1 MLAGCTPWPAGLA
14 ERYRQ
19 KGYWEDISLPEML
32 NRSVRDHANKP
43 ALIFGERRISYR
55 ELVETTDRFAAGL
68 IGAGLCPRD
77 RVVVHLPNVPEIIC
91 VFLAL
96 LTMGAIPVMALP
108 SHRLSELR
116 HFMKRS
122 RAVAYFIPAT
132 HREFDFRP
140 MADQLRAE
148 FSQLR
153 HIFVAGPANAS
164 QRSLDELH
172 DSEASSVV
180 RRPDPADVA
189 LILLSGGTT
198 GLPKLIPR
206 THNDYVCNAKL
217 SGHIAGIDQETV
229 FLAVL
234 PIAHNYTLAS
244 PGILATL
251 AFGGTVVI
259 APGTAADIVFPLIE
273 RERVTHVAAAVPLLV
288 NWLNDPNRSRFNIRS
303 LRVVQNGGAQ
313 LAPQLRR
320 RVQQEF
326 GCRFQ
331 EIYGTGE
338 GLLNMTRLDDDED
351 RVLTS
356 SGAPVCEDDE
366 IRVIDDAGHEV
377 PDGQSGELICR
388 GPYTIRGYYDD
399 PEADAKSFTADGF
412 YRMGDVVRKVGRYVY
427 TEGRKKDVINRGG
440 EKISSEEIENL
451 ILAHPK
457 VENVCVVGMPDE
469 VYGERACAFVQPKG
483 RQKIILNEL
492 IEFLAEKQIAKFK
505 LPERLE
511 IVDDFPLSPAGKI
524 LRRELRALIER
535 KLAAE
540 RVEHRSP
547 LGTRR
552 VMHVKRTPA
561 EWNNWCLARNR
572 IDQELKG
579 YYRACTSEEL
589 SPQLLALSKKLDEE
603 LLKKQD
609 Q

>member
-1 MLAGCTPWPAGLA
+1 MLAGCTPWPVGLA
-14 ERYRQ
+14 ELYRR
-19 KGYWEDISLPEML
+19 KGYWEDVTLREML
-32 NRSVRDHANKP
+32 SRSGRDYPEKP
-43 ALIFGERRISYR
+43 ALIFAERRITYR
-55 ELVETTDRFAAGL
+55 ELVETSDRLAAGL
-68 IGAGLCPRD
+68 IRTGLAPRD
-77 RVVVHLPNVPEIIC
+77 RVVLHLPNIPEIVC

-96 LTMGAIPVMALP
+96 VTIGAIPVMGLP
-108 SHRLSELR
+108 SHRLGELR
-116 HFMKRS
+116 HFVKRS
-122 RAVAYFIPAT
+122 GAVGYFIPAR

-148 FSQLR
+148 FSDLR
-153 HIFVAGPANAS
+153 HIFVAGPANAG
-164 QRSLDELH
+164 QQSLDEVT
-172 DSEASSVV
+172 DSTGSSEIT
-180 RRPDPADVA
+180 RPDPADVA
-189 LILLSGGTT
+189 LMLLSGGTT

-217 SGHIAGIDQETV
+217 SGRIAGFNQETV

-259 APGTAADIVFPLIE
+259 APGTAANLVLPLIE

-288 NWLNDPNRSRFNIRS
+288 NWLNDPNRARYNTRS
-303 LRVVQNGGAQ
+303 LQVIQNGGAR
-313 LAPQLRR
+313 LAPELRQ
-320 RVQQEF
+320 RVQEEF

-338 GLLNMTRLDDDED
+338 GLLNMTRLDDDEE

-366 IRVIDDAGHEV
+366 IRVIDEAGREV
-377 PDGQSGELICR
+377 PDGQSGELVCR

-399 PEADAKSFTADGF
+399 PDANARSFTADGF

-440 EKISSEEIENL
+440 EKISSVEVEDL

-457 VENVCVVGMPDE
+457 VENVCIVAMPDE
-469 VYGERACAFVQPKG
+469 VYGERACAFVQPKPG
-483 RQKIILNEL
+483 QLIDFHEL
-492 IEFLAEKQIAKFK
+492 IEFLVQKQIAKFK

-511 IVDDFPLSPAGKI
+511 LVDGFPLSPAGKI
-524 LRRELRALIER
+524 LRRELRAVIER

-540 RVEHRSP
+540 R
-547 LGTRR
+547 
-552 VMHVKRTPA
+552 A
-561 EWNNWCLARNR
+561 E
-572 IDQELKG
+572 
-579 YYRACTSEEL
+579 
-589 SPQLLALSKKLDEE
+589 
-603 LLKKQD
+603 
-609 Q
+609 